1 MEVIKIVFD
10 FLVAA
15 MLINILNG
23 AGELLWK
30 LVEKL
35 LDKLVELW
43 YRR

>member
-1 MEVIKIVFD
+1 MEIIKIVFD

-15 MLINILNG
+15 MLINFLNG
-23 AGELLWK
+23 AGEVLWK